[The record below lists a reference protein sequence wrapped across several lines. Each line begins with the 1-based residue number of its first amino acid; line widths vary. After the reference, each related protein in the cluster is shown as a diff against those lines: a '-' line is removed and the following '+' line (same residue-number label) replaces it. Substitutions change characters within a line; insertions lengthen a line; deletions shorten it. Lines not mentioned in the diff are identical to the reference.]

1 MTLRMHNWTTMVALL
16 ALTAGANGAAT
27 VVGSEPMA
35 WRFAHPEAQILAGV
49 DFRKLAE
56 TADGKQIRE
65 QFAAALG
72 APLLEQAERL
82 LLSSVVESNGRRSDI
97 LILSGSF
104 SLPQLR
110 KMAMA
115 EGAKM
120 VPYKGLEIAA
130 PPGAAAGDAH
140 LAWITGPG
148 GGTTVL
154 IGTRPAIQAAGER
167 SKAQVG
173 AMALVNPLFARGRDL
188 AGQYP
193 VWVSCETV
201 PAGFGPK
208 ELDVLTDGANELDLA
223 AVEGFDLGVQ
233 AGRTPDM
240 NLWIWT
246 GSEATAEA
254 ALRLMQAGV
263 ASKEK
268 YVLSPWMRELKGSIE
283 DSTLVLGAAIA
294 PGTVAERVGPLL
306 AAFALPVDVKAPSLA
321 KAVAPEMAVRVRV
334 DATVPMTGVTRVN
347 ETTAAAIPAARPV
360 APLSIGA
367 APGLARPPVMAGP
380 PAAVEMVKSPVPV
393 VAAAAAAVAPKKLFV
408 RIEGLDDGMKDIP
421 YTVKP

>member
-1 MTLRMHNWTTMVALL
+1 MTLRHHNWATLMALL
-16 ALTAGANGAAT
+16 ALAAGVNEAAT
-27 VVGSEPMA
+27 VAGSEPMA

-49 DFRKLAE
+49 DFRKLSE

-82 LLSSVVESNGRRSDI
+82 LLSSVMESNGRRSDI

-110 KMAMA
+110 RMAMK

-120 VPYKGLEIAA
+120 LPYKGLEIAA

-154 IGTRPAIQAAGER
+154 IGTRPAIQSAGER

-188 AGQYP
+188 ASQYP

-208 ELDVLTDGANELDLA
+208 ELDALTERSEELDLA

-233 AGRTPDM
+233 AGRTPDL
-240 NLWIWT
+240 NLWLWT

-254 ALRLMQAGV
+254 ALRLLQAGV
-263 ASKEK
+263 SGMEK

-283 DSTLVLGAAIA
+283 DGTLVLGAAIT

-306 AAFALPVDVKAPSLA
+306 AAFALPVDVRAPALPKAAEPQ
-321 KAVAPEMAVRVRV
+321 MAVRVRV
-334 DATVPMTGVTRVN
+334 DATVPMTGVAMVN
-347 ETTAAAIPAARPV
+347 ETTMAAIPTARPSAPI
-360 APLSIGA
+360 APLPMTA
-367 APGLARPPVMAGP
+367 AALARPPVLERA
-380 PAAVEMVKSPVPV
+380 PAAVEMAKTPVPA
-393 VAAAAAAVAPKKLFV
+393 VAIEVAPKKLFIRV
-408 RIEGLDDGMKDIP
+408 EGLDDGTKDIP